1 MAEEY
6 KISHYLGANGDGIPE
21 YNYEKFYANSDK
33 EAIEIFQKGKR
44 YYKYF
49 SGFLT
54 NEKGRVID
62 RIKSE
67 KYA

>member
-6 KISHYLGANGDGIPE
+6 KISHYLGTNGDGIPE
-21 YNYEKFYANSDK
+21 YNHEYFYANSAK
-33 EAIEIFQKGKR
+33 EAIEIFQKEKR
-44 YYKYF
+44 YHEYF

-54 NEKGRVID
+54 NERSVVID